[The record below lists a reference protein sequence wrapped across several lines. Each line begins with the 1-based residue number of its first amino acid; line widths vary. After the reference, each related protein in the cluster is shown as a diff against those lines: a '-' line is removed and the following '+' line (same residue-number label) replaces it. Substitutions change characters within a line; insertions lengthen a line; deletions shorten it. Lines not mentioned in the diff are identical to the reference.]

1 MHTCICIYIYI
12 YYYPVQTVLVYF
24 RNRHSYQNLTCG
36 ANFQFSNHDLFENV
50 DWN

>member
-1 MHTCICIYIYI
+1 MHTYIYIYI
-12 YYYPVQTVLVYF
+12 YYFPVQTLLVYF

-36 ANFQFSNHDLFENV
+36 AHHDLFENV